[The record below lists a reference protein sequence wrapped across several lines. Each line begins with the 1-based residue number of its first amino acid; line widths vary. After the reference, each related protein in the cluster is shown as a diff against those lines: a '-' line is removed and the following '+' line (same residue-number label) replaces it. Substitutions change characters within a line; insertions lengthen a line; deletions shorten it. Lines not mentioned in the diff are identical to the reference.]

1 MQALRNDQCRLR
13 NGRKKLKD
21 YAAFGSFPYKHV
33 IVDEGQ
39 DFGRNAIEETE
50 ILRLLHGA
58 VMAVSGLDS
67 LFYVFYDRLQM
78 VQSDK
83 IPEFIREAD
92 CKLTLHRNC
101 RNTENVCRASMS
113 LVRQDVDTLFH
124 SRIAG
129 KIPRLHFCTASVS
142 QIKVVDSIIAE
153 LKEAG
158 IEDIVI
164 LTLGTEKDSF
174 MGNDAAIGTYEGCR
188 FTTCR
193 KFKGLEADAVIL
205 VDFTERTV
213 LRNTLL
219 FYVGTSRARLRLEVV
234 TNMDNDAC
242 SRFMKNVVGQ
252 REFRRPMRE
261 IASLLNCTAVLHR

>member
-21 YAAFGSFPYKHV
+21 YAAFESFPYKHV

-39 DFGRNAIEETE
+39 DFGRDAIEETE

-58 VMAVSGLDS
+58 VMAVSGFDS
-67 LFYVFYDRLQM
+67 SFYVFYDRLQM

-83 IPEFIREAD
+83 IPG
-92 CKLTLHRNC
+92 
-101 RNTENVCRASMS
+101 
-113 LVRQDVDTLFH
+113 LVRQDVDTFFH

-142 QIKVVDSIIAE
+142 QIKIVDSIIAE

-205 VDFTERTV
+205 VDFTERAV

-219 FYVGTSRARLRLEVV
+219 FYVGASRARLRLEVV

-252 REFRRPMRE
+252 REFRRPVRE
-261 IASLLNCTAVLHR
+261 FASLLNCIAVLHR